1 MALSDVWL
9 DKPAVMSAL
18 KTLLTGV
25 TSMGPGVLVLMGNFI
40 SDPKL
45 AVSAQSQLMSQLGK
59 VLQVLAHKEVK
70 VSAAPFDRSIQHH
83 SPELFLGRDRARSAR
98 LCAEQSW
105 RVATCAT
112 HARVSR
118 GDCAPVGPAT
128 STRARDRTKFVL
140 CHQSVSHHVRQSRS
154 GRVPRGRGEQ
164 AAPPLHHEALKRG
177 HGQSRAARKF
187 YF

>member
-70 VSAAPFDRSIQHH
+70 GQCRTVRSID
-83 SPELFLGRDRARSAR
+83 PAPLTGAIFRS
-98 LCAEQSW
+98 
-105 RVATCAT
+105 
-112 HARVSR
+112 
-118 GDCAPVGPAT
+118 
-128 STRARDRTKFVL
+128 
-140 CHQSVSHHVRQSRS
+140 
-154 GRVPRGRGEQ
+154 
-164 AAPPLHHEALKRG
+164 
-177 HGQSRAARKF
+177 
-187 YF
+187 